1 MKEPEGNV
9 VRFRPKPKRPPPPP
23 KAAPVR
29 RRASGEQ
36 AVNWSRAP
44 KALVIIALFFLAMW
58 LVGGLASLISGIGT
72 G

>member
-23 KAAPVR
+23 KAAPVKR
-29 RRASGEQ
+29 RPTGER

-44 KALVIIALFFLAMW
+44 KALIIIGLFFLAMW
-58 LVGGLASLISGIGT
+58 LVGLLANFISGVGV
-72 G
+72 